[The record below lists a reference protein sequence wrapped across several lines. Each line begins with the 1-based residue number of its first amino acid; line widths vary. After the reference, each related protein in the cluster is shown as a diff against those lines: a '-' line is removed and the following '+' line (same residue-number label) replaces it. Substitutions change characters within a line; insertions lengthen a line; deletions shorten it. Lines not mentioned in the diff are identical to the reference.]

1 MLCGPLSK
9 REAWIVKKKTLAWHV
24 GAGKTPP
31 PLFSSLPHSAIYSG
45 DFYAGHSV
53 QLQQPSWRQQLPSWC
68 SHCLVWPPR
77 WIFRYEAEKTGTK
90 YCLSSVVSKF
100 GLFCSYVWVLL
111 FLCFSS
117 AVFLCLLFCCF
128 PKSEFLLLLLFQ
140 WKCSVV
146 FLFIFSIFLCLNSV
160 GLLCLS
166 SAAFLCLS
174 SVGFLLLS
182 SVVSMFDFY
191 CW

>member
-1 MLCGPLSK
+1 MCG
-9 REAWIVKKKTLAWHV
+9 
-24 GAGKTPP
+24 
-31 PLFSSLPHSAIYSG
+31 FFC
-45 DFYAGHSV
+45 FY
-53 QLQQPSWRQQLPSWC
+53 
-68 SHCLVWPPR
+68 
-77 WIFRYEAEKTGTK
+77 
-90 YCLSSVVSKF
+90 
-100 GLFCSYVWVLL
+100 VLL
-111 FLCFSS
+111 SS